1 MHHIQHYVLTQLSI
15 TKWARFSE
23 LRPPSTD
30 SNLYSYHLKLLIR
43 QKLIEKHDDKGY
55 RLSPLGL
62 SQVDR
67 MSTNELQ
74 IRIQPKIITMCL
86 VYNELGQLLLLRKSK
101 QPFIGAWT
109 FVSGKLHIEDGG
121 ARSAMIREIQERV
134 DVRANETLEHKANTY
149 LSASI
154 DGQLVSTVLAH
165 IFTMVIRTGEVKR
178 RDVSWSNADER
189 RSMELAPGVVEI
201 CSLVEADSSTFNY
214 AEYHIDW

>member
-1 MHHIQHYVLTQLSI
+1 MHHIQHYALTQLSI

-23 LRPPSTD
+23 LRPPGTD

-43 QKLIEKHDDKGY
+43 QKLIEKHPEKGY

-86 VYNELGQLLLLRKSK
+86 VYNEVGQLLLLKKSK

-109 FVSGKLHIEDGG
+109 FVSGKLHLEDGG
-121 ARSAMIREIQERV
+121 ARAAMTREIRERIDV
-134 DVRANETLEHKANTY
+134 DTNETLTHNADAY
-149 LSASI
+149 LSVSI
-154 DGQLVSTVLAH
+154 DGQLVSTVLSH
-165 IFTMVIRTGEVKR
+165 IFTMTIRSDEVKR
-178 RDVSWSNADER
+178 KDVSWSNLKER
-189 RSMELAPGVVEI
+189 SSMQLAPGVAEI
-201 CSLVEADSSTFNY
+201 CNLVEANPRTFSF